1 MTTPEPRF
9 ITEYKERLFENAPGS
24 PNAIQPKPKMNTPD
38 IVHVPGKPTPEI
50 DVEIREQ
57 VVISYDESFGKDFSV
72 MSVRK
77 GDKIILFSGDELDM
91 VEDLITTAKAE
102 GAREMA
108 EKAVNAIFSD
118 EQMCQEAINAEPTN
132 SHLLGRQS
140 GLQRS
145 RDIVD
150 QLTAELKK

>member
-102 GAREMA
+102 GYQ
-108 EKAVNAIFSD
+108 KGVNAMREALSKLHRLSESASAD
-118 EQMCQEAINAEPTN
+118 HQCQQEGYEYGIEDALISA
-132 SHLLGRQS
+132 
-140 GLQRS
+140 
-145 RDIVD
+145 D